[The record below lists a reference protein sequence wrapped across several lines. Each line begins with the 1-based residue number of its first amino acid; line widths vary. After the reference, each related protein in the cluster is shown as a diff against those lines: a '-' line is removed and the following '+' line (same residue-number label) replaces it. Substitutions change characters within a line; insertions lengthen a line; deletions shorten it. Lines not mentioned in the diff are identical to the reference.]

1 MRINT
6 EDYKKKG
13 MYLLLSN
20 GHSINLSEENIKRLG
35 DEYWNDPAKLPP
47 NIRHNDDF
55 KTCTV
60 CPFRGQDVLCSAIKP
75 LLPFLEEMES
85 FVSYD
90 KVTAVY
96 LEEEGLLHVRDTQ
109 MQNALQ
115 YVTNMSIFQY
125 CEDMKKYHKYFNGIT
140 PFMDSDEIVHRIFLN
155 VYYLSGGDKEKVNKV
170 IEELLFGMTVTG
182 QGCVKRL
189 NLMCKSDAFK
199 NAYVKTQVY
208 TMMLSTLDEKDM
220 EKYFE
225 KTS

>member
-1 MRINT
+1 MNIKT
-6 EDYKKKG
+6 ENYKKKG
-13 MYLLLSN
+13 MYLLFPD
-20 GHSINLSEENIKRLG
+20 GHSIDLSEENIKRLG

-47 NIRHNDDF
+47 SIRHNDDF

-75 LLPFLEEMES
+75 LLPFLEEMEN

-96 LEEEGLLHVRDTQ
+96 LREEGFLYVRDTQ

-115 YVTNMSIFQY
+115 YVTNMSTFQY

-140 PFMDSDEIVHRIFLN
+140 PFMGSDEIVRAIFLN
-155 VYYLSGGDKEKVNKV
+155 VYYLSGGNKGEMDRV
-170 IEELLFGMTVTG
+170 IKELLFGMTVTG

-208 TMMLSTLDEKDM
+208 TMMLSALSEKDM
-220 EKYFE
+220 GEFFE